1 MSKHEASEIH
11 SGTSLGDE
19 SLYSFCIHC
28 NKEIVLFGVDDD
40 DRGIVFS
47 KDWAVETF
55 APSPVTAGVMVGR
68 FDKEC
73 FPELAN

>member
-1 MSKHEASEIH
+1 MSKHEATEITN
-11 SGTSLGDE
+11 STSLGDD
-19 SLYSFCIHC
+19 SLHSFCSNC
-28 NKEIVLFGVDDD
+28 NKEITLFGVYDD
-40 DRGIVFS
+40 DRGVVYA

-55 APSPVTAGVMVGR
+55 EPSSVYPNVRVGR

>member
-28 NKEIVLFGVDDD
+28 NQPIELFGCDDD
-40 DRGIVFS
+40 DRGVVFS
-47 KDWAVETF
+47 KDWAVTSKV
-55 APSPVTAGVMVGR
+55 PSTVSPNVFVTR

-73 FPELAN
+73 LPELAN